1 MKQIITKTITRTT
14 LTFFLAFFRLVGA
27 TSVLSA
33 ETTEAKDATSNP
45 KVMMKTNVGELTIEL
60 YPQKAPE
67 SVKNFLQ
74 YVDDGFYTDT
84 IFHRVIEGFMI
95 QGGGFTLGFE
105 KKETREAIQN
115 EADNQ
120 LPNSKYS
127 IAMARTQAPHSA
139 TAQFFINT
147 ADNEFLNHRSKD
159 IAGWGYTVF
168 GQVIDGKDIADWI
181 NKTSTG
187 AAGPFNKDVPE
198 NPIVI
203 ESVTLIDAE

>member
-1 MKQIITKTITRTT
+1 MKQIITKKT
-14 LTFFLAFFRLVGA
+14 LTFFLTVFCLVGV
-27 TSVLSA
+27 TSVSGA
-33 ETTEAKDATSNP
+33 ETAETSDTTSNP
-45 KVMMKTNVGELTIEL
+45 KVTMKTNVGELTIEL

-95 QGGGFTLGFE
+95 QGGGFTLGFD

-147 ADNEFLNHRSKD
+147 ADNKFLNHRSKD

-168 GQVIDGKDIADWI
+168 GQVVAGQDIADWI
-181 NKTSTG
+181 NKTPTG
-187 AAGPFNKDVPE
+187 AAGPFNKDVPAT
-198 NPIVI
+198 PIVI
-203 ESVTLIDAE
+203 ESVTLIDSK